1 MEKLEIEFIQLSTG
15 EWLLVICIIL
25 ISLAIFF
32 FLVTTIY
39 LRLRKK
45 RRKTL
50 RQRYAQHIE
59 RILFSIAFDQAT
71 MTDLRR
77 DKDFNRR
84 WKKKVYRNQFLEE
97 LIKLHRLYGGDIAL
111 KLQEF
116 YRISG
121 LLKLSY
127 HKIRSGKWY
136 LKCEGIQELS
146 EMEIKK
152 AAPIILEHTKSQND
166 TLKMVAL
173 IEVLHLQGL
182 KGISLLQD
190 YKEPINDWIQL
201 NLLESIKEAQTSEV
215 PEFGFLLKSSN
226 QSLIIFGLRLVSL
239 YHQNQ
244 YLPQVKDLQ
253 LSSSYQVR
261 LQAERTL
268 GKLLPT
274 G

>member
-1 MEKLEIEFIQLSTG
+1 MERLKNEIPHLSHA
-15 EWLLVICIIL
+15 EWFLVICILL
-25 ISLAIFF
+25 IVLTIIFF
-32 FLVTTIY
+32 LGTTIY

-50 RQRYAQHIE
+50 SQRYAQHIE
-59 RILFSIAFDQAT
+59 KMLFSIAFDQAT
-71 MTDLRR
+71 MTDLRK

-84 WKKKVYRNQFLEE
+84 WNKKVYRGQFLEE

-127 HKIRSGKWY
+127 NKIRNRKWY

-146 EMEIKK
+146 EMEIRK
-152 AAPIILEHTKSQND
+152 AAPVILEHTKSQND

-182 KGISLLQD
+182 KGLSLLTD

-201 NLLESIKEAQTSEV
+201 NLLESIKEAQTTEV
-215 PEFGFLLKSSN
+215 PEFGFLLTSSN
-226 QSLIIFGLRLVSL
+226 QSLVIFGLRLVSL
-239 YHQNQ
+239 FHQNQ
-244 YLPQVKDLQ
+244 YLDQVKDLQ
-253 LSSSYQVR
+253 LSSSRPVK
-261 LQAERTL
+261 LQAQRTL
-268 GKLLPT
+268 EKLVPA

>member
-1 MEKLEIEFIQLSTG
+1 MDRLKNEILSFSTG
-15 EWLLVICIIL
+15 EWLLVICIALIL
-25 ISLAIFF
+25 LSIVF
-32 FLVTTIY
+32 FLMTTIY
-39 LRLRKK
+39 LRMNKL

-50 RQRYAQHIE
+50 NQKYAQHIE
-59 RILFSIAFDQAT
+59 KMLFSIAFDQAT
-71 MTDLRR
+71 MTDLRG

-84 WKKKVYRNQFLEE
+84 WKKKVYRDQFLEE

-127 HKIRSGKWY
+127 NKIRTRKWY

-152 AAPIILEHTKSQND
+152 AAPIILEHTKSQNE

-182 KGISLLQD
+182 KGISLLRD

-201 NLLESIKEAQTSEV
+201 NLLESIKEAQTTEV

-226 QSLIIFGLRLVSL
+226 QSLVIFGLRLVSL
-239 YHQNQ
+239 FHQNQ
-244 YLPQVKDLQ
+244 YLGQVKDLQ
-253 LSSSYQVR
+253 LSSSRQVKI
-261 LQAERTL
+261 QAERTL
-268 GKLLPT
+268 EKLVPT